1 MSRDR
6 AAGSNDPTEAPEGD
20 PRGCALRRW
29 AEPRALSL
37 ATSLRTSQGEV
48 RRGCEGEGAIPAEE
62 DSCFEAGSYFQR
74 ASVLRVNSC
83 RGVDWRRARP
93 GGKFNR
99 GQRLG

>member
-37 ATSLRTSQGEV
+37 ATGLRTSQREV
-48 RRGCEGEGAIPAEE
+48 RRGRDGEGVIPWVEEE
-62 DSCFEAGSYFQR
+62 DSCFEAGSYYQR
-74 ASVLRVNSC
+74 ASVLRVNPC
-83 RGVDWRRARP
+83 RGV
-93 GGKFNR
+93 G
-99 GQRLG
+99 